1 MEVCNGN
8 QVGGVFTDL
17 EGEGCT
23 NKPKYVAKTD
33 GARVGLTTAPPKD
46 SGRKRPARRSGWWF
60 DIFEEMNRMDRMMED
75 MMQKA
80 FEMPRA
86 EDDSQPFVY
95 GFSMSVGPDGK
106 PVIREFGNVEPSARG
121 PLLKE
126 EREPLVD
133 VMEDGGDVVVVT
145 ELPGVEK
152 DEIKLEST
160 DRSLKINVDSAR
172 RRYLK
177 EMELP
182 HLVDPRTAKATYKNG
197 VLEVRFQ
204 KTEEKKPTRPIKVE

>member
-1 MEVCNGN
+1 MM
-8 QVGGVFTDL
+8 
-17 EGEGCT
+17 
-23 NKPKYVAKTD
+23 
-33 GARVGLTTAPPKD
+33 
-46 SGRKRPARRSGWWF
+46 
-60 DIFEEMNRMDRMMED
+60 EEMMR
-75 MMQKA
+75 KA
-80 FEMPRA
+80 VEMPRA
-86 EDDSQPFVY
+86 EDGPQPFVY

-106 PVIREFGNVEPSARG
+106 PVIREFGNVEPSSKG

-133 VMEDGGDVVVVT
+133 VMNEGDDVVVVT

-152 DEIKLEST
+152 DHIQLEST
-160 DRSLKINVDSAR
+160 DRALKIAVDSAK

-204 KTEEKKPTRPIKVE
+204 KTEEKKPTRAIQVE

>member
-1 MEVCNGN
+1 M
-8 QVGGVFTDL
+8 
-17 EGEGCT
+17 
-23 NKPKYVAKTD
+23 
-33 GARVGLTTAPPKD
+33 APSKEN
-46 SGRKRPARRSGWWF
+46 SKKKRGRRTGWWF
-60 DIFEEMNRMDRMMED
+60 DIFDEMNRMDRMMEE

-80 FEMPRA
+80 FTMPRA
-86 EDDSQPFVY
+86 QEGPLPFVY

-152 DEIKLEST
+152 DQIKLEST
-160 DRSLKINVDSAR
+160 DRA
-172 RRYLK
+172 
-177 EMELP
+177 
-182 HLVDPRTAKATYKNG
+182 
-197 VLEVRFQ
+197 
-204 KTEEKKPTRPIKVE
+204 

>member
-1 MEVCNGN
+1 
-8 QVGGVFTDL
+8 
-17 EGEGCT
+17 
-23 NKPKYVAKTD
+23 
-33 GARVGLTTAPPKD
+33 
-46 SGRKRPARRSGWWF
+46 
-60 DIFEEMNRMDRMMED
+60 MNRMDRMMEE

-80 FEMPRA
+80 FTMPRA
-86 EDDSQPFVY
+86 QDGPQPFVY
-95 GFSMSVGPDGK
+95 GFSMSVGADGK
-106 PVIREFGNVEPSARG
+106 PVIREFGNVEPSSKG

-133 VMEDGGDVVVVT
+133 VLQEGDDVVVVT

-152 DEIKLEST
+152 HQINLEST
-160 DRSLKINVDSAR
+160 DRALKIRVNSPK

-197 VLEVRFQ
+197 VLEVRFN
-204 KTEEKKPTRPIKVE
+204 KTEEKKPTRPIRIE

>member
-1 MEVCNGN
+1 M
-8 QVGGVFTDL
+8 
-17 EGEGCT
+17 
-23 NKPKYVAKTD
+23 A
-33 GARVGLTTAPPKD
+33 
-46 SGRKRPARRSGWWF
+46 PARGSRRKPSRSGWWF

-86 EDDSQPFVY
+86 EDTPRPFVY

-106 PVIREFGNVEPSARG
+106 PVIREFGNVEPSSRG

-133 VMEDGGDVVVVT
+133 VLQEGNEVVVVT

-152 DEIKLEST
+152 EH
-160 DRSLKINVDSAR
+160 IN
-172 RRYLK
+172 
-177 EMELP
+177 
-182 HLVDPRTAKATYKNG
+182 
-197 VLEVRFQ
+197 
-204 KTEEKKPTRPIKVE
+204 